1 MRRLLPLLSLLALA
15 LWLPASQHCALEQ
28 AGVFATTCKD
38 HGTARSP
45 ADKDGCSAFEDAAY
59 KPTSSGLKIP
69 APSLLACACFLCL
82 QASRLQMF
90 PERVELP
97 VESFQQAESRV
108 ATWHFV
114 RRAAPLPGAPSLLL
128 A

>member
-28 AGVFATTCKD
+28 AGVFATTCQD
-38 HGTARSP
+38 HGPARSS
-45 ADKDGCSAFEDAAY
+45 ADKDGCSAFEDTAY
-59 KPTSSGLKIP
+59 KPTSSGLKVP

-82 QASRLQMF
+82 QESLLPTF
-90 PERVELP
+90 SDRVVLP
-97 VESFQQAESRV
+97 AESVQRAESRV

-114 RRAAPLPGAPSLLL
+114 RRAAPLPGAPS
-128 A
+128 AVIA

>member
-28 AGVFATTCKD
+28 AGVFATTCQD
-38 HGTARSP
+38 HGPVRSS
-45 ADKDGCSAFEDAAY
+45 ADKDGCSAFEDTAY
-59 KPTSSGLKIP
+59 KPTSSGLKVP

-82 QASRLQMF
+82 QPLPLQVI
-90 PERVELP
+90 PGRVALSVELT
-97 VESFQQAESRV
+97 QLAESRV

-114 RRAAPLPGAPSLLL
+114 RRAAPLPGAPS
-128 A
+128 AVIA